1 MAFLLDWDKSGEK
14 LYETGVEKGVL
25 YPQASGGSYP
35 YGVAWNGLT
44 GVTESPSGA
53 EETALYAND
62 NKYLSLRSKEEFGGT
77 IEAYMYPDEWTACD
91 GSADIV
97 KGVRIGQQARKSF
110 GLSYRTLVGND
121 TDGDDFGYK
130 VHLIYGASV
139 SPSEKAYATV
149 NDSPEAITFSWE
161 FTTTPVDIPKT
172 LGDFRPTSC
181 ITIDTTKL
189 EGGKNNAKLAVLEKM
204 LYGDD
209 TTGNDYYEIEIT
221 AAEFAALE
229 DKTVLYTKSGNEY
242 TALSNSDEYSA
253 STQYYKK
260 GTVPTLPLPSKVAE
274 IFAE

>member
-25 YPQASGGSYP
+25 YPQATGGDYP

-77 IEAYMYPDEWTACD
+77 IEAYMYPDEWTTCD

-189 EGGKNNAKLAVLEKM
+189 EGGKSNPKLIALEKL
-204 LYGDD
+204 LYGNDES
-209 TTGNDYYEIEIT
+209 GNDYIKITLT
-221 AAEFAALE
+221 AAEFAALA
-229 DKTVLYTKSGNEY
+229 DKSVLYTKSNDTY
-242 TALSNSDEYSA
+242 TALTENDAYDA
-253 STQYYKK
+253 TTQYYKK
-260 GTVPTLPLPSKVAE
+260 GTSPMLPSPSRVAE